1 MTTLGCGIMCRIR
14 GACSLH
20 SSLNRLLTML
30 ALCLFAAGPRGLHGQ
45 VVTMRKGETA
55 TILDRFGSA
64 AILESSG
71 PAIATSAYKSSDML
85 RYRWFMVQDS
95 SLGVVFTEPSGVKRA
110 GLGGGDYDGDIDLLA
125 LRGVRAIEVR
135 ALLFNVW
142 REYTMTVSAT
152 DVQLRE
158 PGATFSYNPR
168 WNDLFGPT
176 SEMQGS
182 IMFVARVLN
191 LDGSI
196 VEAALE
202 PVLALA
208 RKVASDVR
216 PEALRPTPLPTR
228 PAAKSS
234 F

>member
-1 MTTLGCGIMCRIR
+1 
-14 GACSLH
+14 
-20 SSLNRLLTML
+20 
-30 ALCLFAAGPRGLHGQ
+30 
-45 VVTMRKGETA
+45 MRKGETA
-55 TILDRFGSA
+55 TILDRFGTA
-64 AILESSG
+64 TILESAG
-71 PAIATSAYKSSDML
+71 PAIATSAYRSADMM

-110 GLGGGDYDGDIDLLA
+110 GVAGGDYDGDVDLLA
-125 LRGVRAIEVR
+125 LKGVRAIEVR

-168 WNDLFGPT
+168 WSDLFAPT

-216 PEALRPTPLPTR
+216 PEALRPTPPSNR
-228 PAAKSS
+228 PPAKAS